1 MPTFG
6 SWKVSTKLAAGFG
19 LLIALL
25 LVIGG
30 TAIYRI
36 GNINDNVNH
45 IVDESVVKVILA
57 AELQLGINVQVR
69 NMRAAVVGLAI
80 GNAEEASYT
89 LSRVAQGQKAA
100 DDAFG
105 KLKKTIVCYV

>member
-45 IVDESVVKVILA
+45 IV
-57 AELQLGINVQVR
+57 
-69 NMRAAVVGLAI
+69 
-80 GNAEEASYT
+80 
-89 LSRVAQGQKAA
+89 
-100 DDAFG
+100 
-105 KLKKTIVCYV
+105 

>member
-57 AELQLGINVQVR
+57 AELELGINVQVR

-80 GNAEEASYT
+80 SNA
-89 LSRVAQGQKAA
+89 
-100 DDAFG
+100 
-105 KLKKTIVCYV
+105 